1 MEDREKTAKS
11 HIFRKEERSI
21 PEAGKNVQIE
31 ERLRQIDH
39 YISTDYTQP
48 LRLEDLAEK
57 LYLSPG
63 YLARFFKKYYGKNF
77 SEYLTEVRL
86 KHAISDLA
94 DTDESVIRIAC
105 DNGFTSL
112 AAFNR
117 AMKAVYGVTPTV
129 FRKKNGA
136 EKKNKLVEKEAE
148 TRQEK
153 TEAPEKFRISCTATE
168 MGKLQ
173 KSWQDTINI
182 GAAAD
187 FLQSEIRDHLL
198 ELSAMLGFRYVRF
211 RDVFSEEL
219 LVDTKEAA
227 GVFNFSKLDMIFDFL
242 LEHHL
247 KPHIELG
254 RKPRRLFRTVG
265 NSLLQEKTVP
275 SEYEK
280 TVYEKLLHTL
290 LQHLLRRYR
299 KKELSTWR
307 MELWMDDST
316 WEQPGSWELYF
327 EQFELTRSIIK
338 QYAEGIAFGGCC
350 LRNDF
355 MIQEDPQEEYSCM
368 RFLQKWAFRSRQPDF
383 LSITFFGYERDQTQ
397 RDGFSRR
404 TEDPSAMLHNLQ
416 RMKELVRMAGM
427 DPVPIYVTEWN
438 LTVSDRNYMN
448 DSCFKGAYIIKNMLE
463 ICGESECLAYYPGS
477 DRLSEYYDSEGPFYG
492 GSGLISKDSVVK
504 PAGYA
509 FLFLNQMYEWCLE
522 KEEHFLLSTDRMDSY
537 SVICHNQQSL
547 GAAYYQTKENE
558 IDRDSMELYFEDTR
572 RLRLSLELADV
583 KNGWYQIKTWRLNR
597 QYGDPL
603 QNWKQL
609 GYENE
614 LTQKDFQYLRHIC
627 EPKLTIEKR
636 EISGNLL
643 TVELCLEPNEISF
656 MQILK
661 C

>member
-1 MEDREKTAKS
+1 MKNQ
-11 HIFRKEERSI
+11 IYQKENQKI
-21 PEAGKNVQIE
+21 PEAGKNVHIE

-39 YISTDYTQP
+39 YISNGYTQP
-48 LRLEDLAEK
+48 IRLEDLAEK

-86 KHAISDLA
+86 EYAISDLA
-94 DTDESVIRIAC
+94 DTDKSVIRIAC

-117 AMKAVYGVTPTV
+117 AMKAVYGETPTV
-129 FRKKNGA
+129 FRKKKDT
-136 EKKNKLVEKEAE
+136 ERKNKLVEKEEE
-148 TRQEK
+148 TQQER
-153 TEAPEKFRISCTATE
+153 TETPEKFRISCTATE
-168 MGKLQ
+168 MEKFQ
-173 KSWQDTINI
+173 KCWQDTINI
-182 GAAAD
+182 GAASD

-198 ELSAMLGFRYVRF
+198 ELSDLLGFRYVRF
-211 RDVFSEEL
+211 RDIFSEEL

-242 LEHHL
+242 LENHL

-254 RKPRRLFRTVG
+254 RRPRRLFRTVG
-265 NSLLQEKTVP
+265 NSLLREKA
-275 SEYEK
+275 SSSKFEK
-280 TVYEKLLHTL
+280 EVYEKLLHTL
-290 LQHLLRRYR
+290 MQHLLRRYR
-299 KKELSTWR
+299 KKELNTWR

-350 LRNDF
+350 LRNDY
-355 MIQEDPQEEYSCM
+355 MIQEDPQEGYSCM
-368 RFLQKWAFRSRQPDF
+368 RFLQKWALRSCQPDF
-383 LSITFFGYERDQTQ
+383 LSVTFFGYERDQTQ

-404 TEDPSAMLHNLQ
+404 TEDHSAMLHNLQ

-427 DPVPIYVTEWN
+427 DSVPIYVTEWN
-438 LTVSDRNYMN
+438 LTVSDRNYLN
-448 DSCFKGAYIIKNMLE
+448 DSCFKGAYIVKNMLE

-509 FLFLNQMYEWCLE
+509 FLFLNQMYEWCLG
-522 KEEHFLLSTDRMDSY
+522 KGEHFLVSTDHMDSY

-558 IDRDSMELYFEDTR
+558 IDRYCMERYFEDSR
-572 RLRLSLELADV
+572 MLRLSLELADM

-609 GYENE
+609 GYENA
-614 LTQKDFQYLRHIC
+614 LTQRDFQYLRHIC
-627 EPKLTIEKR
+627 EPRLTIEKR
-636 EISGNLL
+636 EIHGNLL
-643 TVELCLEPNEISF
+643 TLEFCLEPNEISF
-656 MQILK
+656 IQILK